1 MLELFKLTAITA
13 VLIYAS
19 CYDVLHHE
27 VRKEVYILITMLGL
41 VSLSRASLLGAL
53 MQFVPLYIVAL
64 CCSTGNSQAIGGGDI
79 KLATCVGFA
88 LGIPSFFGLLLGLI
102 LACVLVPIIKK
113 IRKEK
118 LNTPFALVPYMTSGY
133 LTIIFLNL
141 IEMR

>member
-19 CYDVLHHE
+19 VYDVFHHE
-27 VRKEVYILITMLGL
+27 VRKEVYTILIMLGL
-41 VSLSRASLLGAL
+41 VTLSRAPLLGAIL
-53 MQFVPLYIVAL
+53 QFVPLYLVAL
-64 CCSTGNSQAIGGGDI
+64 FASTGNTQAIGGGDI
-79 KLATCVGFA
+79 KLAACVGFA
-88 LGIPSFFGLLLGLI
+88 LGIPSFFGLLLGLV

-113 IRKEK
+113 IRNEK

-141 IEMR
+141 LK